1 MATNVVTGKTIYSV
15 LSVSITLIF
24 ISMLVSCGSEL
35 LGIPS
40 DKSLNNPVDPK
51 VSGKTGQI
59 GSGGDGGTA
68 EGGIPT
74 CVDNCTAPS
83 ASNSFA
89 LREANYFN
97 PSTSSCQLGDSVA
110 IVSSHLNQITVIYRA
125 NYASV
130 GMWKLY
136 GKRFSVAGDG
146 SMALL
151 DSSPVDLY
159 PECYGNTSGVTEFS
173 VIGFRSTQAPTKT
186 LHKHWEYDPAN
197 QNITHV
203 KLGITCVNSAQ
214 SGTKTFNLTSGIVTS
229 FEEPLLYTNTG
240 WYGGSGYQVAWN
252 GTADTSVCHFGDC
265 LFEKSEVFGEIF
277 IGNSYE
283 GLSTFKDGVKQ
294 TSVGGVYRD
303 SSDFAGGALGRNGK
317 LLLQILRS
325 YGTDDGLYE
334 LKMATGVLS
343 KLVDIER
350 EYYMGYG
357 DFLKP
362 VGWYGSKGIFVDD
375 FKTGRGRILLTPD
388 FFN

>member
-1 MATNVVTGKTIYSV
+1 MKTKSFKENVFFS
-15 LSVSITLIF
+15 SPRAITLLF
-24 ISMLVSCGSEL
+24 VMFTLSACGSEL

-51 VSGKTGQI
+51 ASSNTGQI
-59 GSGGDGGTA
+59 GSGGGGGTA
-68 EGGIPT
+68 GGSNPA
-74 CVDNCTAPS
+74 CVDNCTAP
-83 ASNSFA
+83 AATNSFT
-89 LREANYFN
+89 LKEANYFN
-97 PSTSSCQLGDSVA
+97 PSTSSCQLGNSVA
-110 IVSSHLNQITVIYRA
+110 IVSSQLNQITVIYRA

-151 DSSPVDLY
+151 DTSPVELY
-159 PECYGNTSGVTEFS
+159 PECFGNTSGVTEFS
-173 VIGFRSTQAPTKT
+173 VIGFRSAQAPTKA

-240 WYGGSGYQVAWN
+240 WYGGSGYQLAWN
-252 GTADTSVCHFGDC
+252 GTASTRVCHFGDC

-283 GLSTFKDGVKQ
+283 GLSTFKNGVKQ
-294 TSVGGVYRD
+294 TSVGGVYRN
-303 SSDFAGGALGRNGK
+303 SSDEAGGALGRNGK
-317 LLLQILRS
+317 LLLQIFRQ
-325 YGTDDGLYE
+325 YDTGDGLYE

-343 KLVDIER
+343 KLVDIEFD
-350 EYYMGYG
+350 YYKGYQ
-357 DFLKP
+357 DFLRP
-362 VGWYGSKGIFVDD
+362 VGWYGSKGVFVDD
-375 FKTGRGRILLTPD
+375 FETGRGRILLTPD

>member
-1 MATNVVTGKTIYSV
+1 MATNVVTGKSIWS
-15 LSVSITLIF
+15 LLRVSTSLIF
-24 ISMLVSCGSEL
+24 ISMLASCGSEL

-51 VSGKTGQI
+51 VSGNTGQI
-59 GSGGDGGTA
+59 GSGGGGGTA
-68 EGGIPT
+68 GGGNPI
-74 CVDNCTAPS
+74 CVDNCSAP
-83 ASNSFA
+83 AATNSFA
-89 LREANYFN
+89 LKEANYFN
-97 PSTSSCQLGDSVA
+97 PSTSSCKLGDSVA
-110 IVSSHLNQITVIYRA
+110 IVSSQLNQITVIYEA

-151 DSSPVDLY
+151 DTSPVDLY
-159 PECYGNTSGVTEFS
+159 PECFGNTSGVTEFS
-173 VIGFRSTQAPTKT
+173 VTGYKAAQAANKT
-186 LHKHWEYDPAN
+186 LYKHWEFDPAN

-240 WYGGSGYQVAWN
+240 WYGGSGYQLAWK
-252 GTADTSVCHFGDC
+252 GTADTSVCYFGDC

-277 IGNSYE
+277 IGHASDW
-283 GLSTFKDGVKQ
+283 LSTFKNGVKQ
-294 TSVGGVYRD
+294 TSTSVVGA
-303 SSDFAGGALGRNGK
+303 AGGALGRNGK
-317 LLLQILRS
+317 LLLQ
-325 YGTDDGLYE
+325 GDVNGDGLYE

-343 KLVDIER
+343 KLVAIYFE
-350 EYYMGYG
+350 GYPYPM
-357 DFLKP
+357 FLKP
-362 VGWYGSKGIFVDD
+362 VGWYGSKGVFVDD
-375 FKTGRGRILLTPD
+375 HGTGRGRILLTPD